1 MKYVTAVAHGRDGC
15 ARGERQQP
23 APRSRSARSSARAE
37 AMRPTSAYSAAT
49 ARVAD
54 SICECVR
61 GFCAGSRSRWRWLLG
76 AAGRRKRRAH
86 GMPRRPTPHERSTSP
101 AARLER
107 ACSAAMYA
115 AACSACVVD
124 AACGFGPWARA
135 RGALTRRAAAADDA
149 RGERES
155 IGAAEGSALDYDV
168 CGGGAAR
175 LVGSGGGLGRKLSTR
190 RLLGAGSRSRRNTSL
205 G

>member
-76 AAGRRKRRAH
+76 AAGRRKRRTH

-101 AARLER
+101 AARLDR

-115 AACSACVVD
+115 AARPRVSS
-124 AACGFGPWARA
+124 
-135 RGALTRRAAAADDA
+135 TRPA
-149 RGERES
+149 
-155 IGAAEGSALDYDV
+155 GS
-168 CGGGAAR
+168 
-175 LVGSGGGLGRKLSTR
+175 GLGR
-190 RLLGAGSRSRRNTSL
+190 GWCCAGSRAGCHWPL
-205 G
+205 GWPVGAR